1 MSIFDK
7 WSKIM
12 DTDDFRKDIEE
23 AEANGGS
30 GDYKEVPV
38 GKYEVKIDKMELKE
52 SSKGDPMFF
61 CQFRILQGEFSNSCL
76 FMNQVLTMGFQIGQV
91 NDFLKSLD
99 ALTND
104 EFVDSGAYIGN
115 KGELH
120 LYKNLKQYEDLI
132 LDVMEAV
139 DAQGLEYLLE
149 YKKSKKDFPIYT
161 IKEVYEH

>member
-7 WSKIM
+7 WNKNI
-12 DTDDFRKDIEE
+12 DVEGLKKDVAE

-61 CQFRILQGEFSNSCL
+61 CQFRILQGEFQNSCL
-76 FMNQVLTMGFQIGQV
+76 FMNQVLTQGFQIGQV
-91 NDFLKSLD
+91 NSFLRSLQVFED
-99 ALTND
+99 
-104 EFVDSGAYIGN
+104 DSVTFENYS
-115 KGELH
+115 
-120 LYKNLKQYEDLI
+120 QYNDLI
-132 LDVMEAV
+132 MDVMEEV

-161 IKEVYEH
+161 IKDVYEH

>member
-7 WSKIM
+7 WNKNI
-12 DTDDFRKDIEE
+12 DVEGLKKDVAE
-23 AEANGGS
+23 AEANGTS

-38 GKYEVKIDKMELKE
+38 GRYEVKIDKMELKE

-76 FMNQVLTMGFQIGQV
+76 FMNQVLTQGFQIGQV
-91 NDFLKSLD
+91 NSFLRSLQVFED
-99 ALTND
+99 
-104 EFVDSGAYIGN
+104 DSVTFENYS
-115 KGELH
+115 
-120 LYKNLKQYEDLI
+120 QYNDLI
-132 LDVMEAV
+132 MDVMEEV

-161 IKEVYEH
+161 IKDVYEH

>member
-7 WSKIM
+7 WNKNI
-12 DTDDFRKDIEE
+12 DVEGLKEDVAE

-61 CQFRILQGEFSNSCL
+61 CQFRILQGDFSNFCL
-76 FMNQVLTMGFQIGQV
+76 FMNQVLTQGFQIGQV
-91 NDFLKSLD
+91 NSFLRSLQVFED
-99 ALTND
+99 
-104 EFVDSGAYIGN
+104 DSVTFENYS
-115 KGELH
+115 
-120 LYKNLKQYEDLI
+120 QYNDLI
-132 LDVMEAV
+132 MDVMEEV

-161 IKEVYEH
+161 IKDVYEH

>member
-7 WSKIM
+7 WNKNI
-12 DTDDFRKDIEE
+12 DVEGLKKDVAE

-76 FMNQVLTMGFQIGQV
+76 FMNQVLTQGFQIGQV
-91 NDFLKSLD
+91 NSFLRSLQVFED
-99 ALTND
+99 
-104 EFVDSGAYIGN
+104 DSVTFENYS
-115 KGELH
+115 
-120 LYKNLKQYEDLI
+120 QYNDLI
-132 LDVMEAV
+132 MDVMEEV